1 MEFVIY
7 QVVHSPDEG
16 GVVNTIRQ
24 LQIWKGTESASFSVE
39 GCVQKEV
46 LPVDQPAGVVWN
58 QEDPQEYEEA
68 DDVDL
73 VALVSETPRAIQ
85 GMGSRDVGRSV
96 QPEVQELL
104 PAGLPLVGTVL
115 VESEEWGV
123 GLIVRESEAPPGP
136 HNERVVTPRRSGR
149 AGAGQHSNL
158 HRLPRAVGEVM
169 NSVTDNC
176 EIVSNTIS
184 ALFRPWS

>member
-16 GVVNTIRQ
+16 GVVNTISPVTDLGKVRRVRRS
-24 LQIWKGTESASFSVE
+24 LLKA
-39 GCVQKEV
+39 CVQKEV

-58 QEDPQEYEEA
+58 QEDPQEYEGA

-136 HNERVVTPRRSGR
+136 HNERVVTLG
-149 AGAGQHSNL
+149 GQAELGQVSI
-158 HRLPRAVGEVM
+158 RIY
-169 NSVTDNC
+169 
-176 EIVSNTIS
+176 IVFPG
-184 ALFRPWS
+184 L